1 MATGRILLGREA
13 TFSERSYAWLTAEAV
28 EIDEVDGYDVARR
41 RVLLDEVQLVT
52 LHRKRRVT
60 LLVILGL
67 ATAIF
72 GVPMVIASPRT
83 NAGAF
88 FLFFGLF
95 CAPFALGLLVHLM
108 FGTDYVTLFGKR
120 SRARIA
126 FNFRKG
132 RAREVYALLVR
143 EVQAV
148 QELSAPPQE
157 PAPAVEEP
165 AAPQAPA
172 VPYA

>member
-13 TFSERSYAWLTAEAV
+13 TFSDRSYTWLTAEAV

-41 RVLLDEVQLVT
+41 RVLLDEVLLVT
-52 LHRKRRVT
+52 LHRKRRFT
-60 LLVILGL
+60 LLALCGV
-67 ATAIF
+67 AAAIF
-72 GVPMVIASPRT
+72 GVPMVALTPRGNT
-83 NAGAF
+83 GAF
-88 FLFFGLF
+88 FLLFGLF
-95 CAPFALGLLVHLM
+95 CAPFALGFVVHLL

-120 SRARIA
+120 SRARLA
-126 FNFRKG
+126 FNFRKA

-148 QELSAPPQE
+148 QELSAPPQ
-157 PAPAVEEP
+157 PSAPAVEEAP
-165 AAPQAPA
+165 AVQAPA